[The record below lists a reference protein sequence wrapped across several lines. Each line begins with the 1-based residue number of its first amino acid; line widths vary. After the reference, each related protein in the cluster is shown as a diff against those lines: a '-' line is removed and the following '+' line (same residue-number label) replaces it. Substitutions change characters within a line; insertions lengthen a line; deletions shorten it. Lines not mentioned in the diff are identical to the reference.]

1 MLALTNVSLTRHAFL
16 YKDDVT
22 TRSDSLIRF

>member
-1 MLALTNVSLTRHAFL
+1 MLALSNVSLTRHAFL

-22 TRSDSLIRF
+22 TRSCFLTRF

>member
-1 MLALTNVSLTRHAFL
+1 MLALSNVSLTRHAFL

-22 TRSDSLIRF
+22 TRSGFLTRF